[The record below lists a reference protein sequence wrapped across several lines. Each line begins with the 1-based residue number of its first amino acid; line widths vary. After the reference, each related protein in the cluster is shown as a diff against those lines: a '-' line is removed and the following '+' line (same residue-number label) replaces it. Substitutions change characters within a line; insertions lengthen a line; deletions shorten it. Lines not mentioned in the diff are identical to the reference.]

1 MDSRTL
7 DIIIVNW
14 NAGDQL
20 RDCLM
25 SVKNA
30 DRDGFTLSQVIIV
43 DNASVDGSLK
53 GLESLELPLDIM
65 RNAENVGFG
74 AACNQGAAIGKADYL
89 LFLNPD
95 TRLYADSLKVPVAYM
110 ESRNNS
116 RVGVCSIK
124 LVNET
129 GQADRTC
136 TRLPKPGHFF
146 VKIFGLDRIFP
157 RVFRSHF
164 MTEWDHEDSR
174 RVEHV
179 IGAFYLIRRNI
190 FNELGGFDTRFFV
203 YLEDLDL
210 SNRVGRLGY
219 EIHYIAD
226 AMAFHKGGGTSAQ
239 VKAKRLFYSLRSRII
254 YGFKHFN
261 IFSALVH
268 LAATLIIEPLMRM
281 VLAVLHHSAKEMKET
296 AQGYLMLYKDMP
308 DIIRKLR

>member
-1 MDSRTL
+1 MDSKTL

-20 RDCLM
+20 KECLM
-25 SVKNA
+25 SVIDT
-30 DRDGFTLSQVIIV
+30 DRDGFTLSQVIVV
-43 DNASVDGSLK
+43 DNASVDGSLDE
-53 GLESLELPLDIM
+53 LDSLELPLNII
-65 RNAENVGFG
+65 RNTENTGFG
-74 AACNQGAAIGKADYL
+74 VACNKGAGISKADYL

-95 TRLYADSLKVPVAYM
+95 TRLNADSLKVPVEYM
-110 ESRNNS
+110 ESQQNS
-116 RVGVCSIK
+116 KVGVCSIK

-146 VKIFGLDRIFP
+146 VKIFGLDRILP

-164 MTEWDHEDSR
+164 MTEWDHESSR
-174 RVEHV
+174 RVDHV

-190 FNELGGFDTRFFV
+190 FNKLEGFDTRFFV

-210 SNRVGRLGY
+210 SNRVGKLGY
-219 EIHYIAD
+219 EIQYIAD
-226 AMAFHKGGGTSAQ
+226 ACAFHKGGGTSEQ

-261 IFSALVH
+261 PFSAWLH
-268 LAATLIIEPLMRM
+268 FAATLIIEPIMRM
-281 VLAVLHHSAKEMKET
+281 VLAVLHRSVKEIKET
-296 AQGYLMLYKDMP
+296 FEGYLMIYKDIAN
-308 DIIRKLR
+308 IIRKIR

>member
-30 DRDGFTLSQVIIV
+30 DRDGFTLSRVIVV
-43 DNASVDGSLK
+43 DNASVDGSLD
-53 GLESLELPLDIM
+53 GLESMELPLEII
-65 RNAENVGFG
+65 RNAENMGFG
-74 AACNQGAAIGKADYL
+74 AACNQGAAIGKANHL

-174 RVEHV
+174 RVDHV

-190 FNELGGFDTRFFV
+190 FNKLGGFDTRFFV

-281 VLAVLHHSAKEMKET
+281 VLALLHRSAKEMKET
-296 AQGYLMLYKDMP
+296 WQGYLMLYKDMP
-308 DIIRKLR
+308 DIIRKIR